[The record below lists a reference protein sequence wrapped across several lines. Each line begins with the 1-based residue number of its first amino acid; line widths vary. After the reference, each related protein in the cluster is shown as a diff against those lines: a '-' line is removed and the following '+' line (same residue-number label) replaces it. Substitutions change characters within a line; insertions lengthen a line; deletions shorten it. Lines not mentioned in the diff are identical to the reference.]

1 MTEKSNLG
9 CALIQ
14 ILTALFRSHWVH
26 SQGRPCWTRAR
37 VRQPPNGKWTEV
49 VTGKG
54 DGTGLD
60 YPLQCVRRIRRA
72 PCKSSKEQSRWDAL
86 RSVLQLLGGTQMTIQ
101 NQAMNWIHTTWNNG
115 LFNLCTS
122 VGSNVTFHEPRR
134 RRKHS
139 ILQGF
144 ILRPSRPALTRT
156 TSCRHVVLLYE
167 RRDSEAPKQSFSSR
181 SFTSSNVFPYTQ
193 GRCISK
199 LKLYVPM
206 DFMILCLTVGNQQR
220 LAGVHDLENN
230 GQIKSL
236 KIISCTIWHLYSCQ
250 APVFLLV
257 MHAWLSYQCTLT
269 QQGSGRSIHLSVC
282 HILKEWDVWYIYK
295 KRTCW
300 SAAEISE
307 CARQSPVKVYEK
319 YPVES
324 TRTSDHK

>member
-1 MTEKSNLG
+1 MTEKSNLD

-72 PCKSSKEQSRWDAL
+72 PCKSSKEQSRWMPFKVFCGSWEVPKWPSKI
-86 RSVLQLLGGTQMTIQ
+86 RQWI
-101 NQAMNWIHTTWNNG
+101 WIHTTWNNG

-134 RRKHS
+134 CRKHS

-156 TSCRHVVLLYE
+156 TSCRHVVLPYE
-167 RRDSEAPKQSFSSR
+167 PRDSEAPKQSFSSR
-181 SFTSSNVFPYTQ
+181 SFTSSNVFPYAQ

-199 LKLYVPM
+199 LKL
-206 DFMILCLTVGNQQR
+206 
-220 LAGVHDLENN
+220 
-230 GQIKSL
+230 
-236 KIISCTIWHLYSCQ
+236 
-250 APVFLLV
+250 
-257 MHAWLSYQCTLT
+257 
-269 QQGSGRSIHLSVC
+269 
-282 HILKEWDVWYIYK
+282 
-295 KRTCW
+295 
-300 SAAEISE
+300 
-307 CARQSPVKVYEK
+307 
-319 YPVES
+319 
-324 TRTSDHK
+324 